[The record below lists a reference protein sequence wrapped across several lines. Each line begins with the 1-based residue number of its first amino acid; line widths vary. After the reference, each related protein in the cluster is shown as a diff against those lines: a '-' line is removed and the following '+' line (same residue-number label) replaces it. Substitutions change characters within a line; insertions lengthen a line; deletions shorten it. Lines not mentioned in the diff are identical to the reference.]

1 MAKIK
6 ICGLKTLEDVAIVNE
21 YLPEYVGFVFANTK
35 RFVTD
40 EQALE
45 MRLAL
50 NNRIKTVGVFVDE
63 PIEHILK
70 LCRCGII
77 NVVQLHGE
85 ETDDYIKQIKEEN
98 DICVIKAVKVQSSEQ
113 VYENMSQNADFMLFD
128 TYKKGELGGTGER
141 FSLELLEEVLLRM
154 SEEGKPVKPYFVA
167 GGLDEANVCDILGKT
182 KCYGVDVST
191 GVETDGKKDRLKIE
205 KFINSVRKN
214 TI

>member
-85 ETDDYIKQIKEEN
+85 ETDEYIKQIKEEI
-98 DICVIKAVKVQSSEQ
+98 DICVIKAVKVQSSTPLPEPNLKKN
-113 VYENMSQNADFMLFD
+113 VSSM
-128 TYKKGELGGTGER
+128 TYI
-141 FSLELLEEVLLRM
+141 
-154 SEEGKPVKPYFVA
+154 Y
-167 GGLDEANVCDILGKT
+167 
-182 KCYGVDVST
+182 
-191 GVETDGKKDRLKIE
+191 
-205 KFINSVRKN
+205 
-214 TI
+214 